1 MRKIIL
7 IIGFLF
13 ISLLWNRAGSSLFS
27 QVMVNKGA
35 KIYMANDIIFANGG
49 ISNLIDD
56 STGMGGIFMNS
67 GSIYIK
73 NSGTDNG
80 DWTNSAGNGAFTDI
94 AGTNGASDIT
104 CYLIGGNQNIQG
116 TAVTEFH
123 NLVLQGSGVKQLN
136 NINAI
141 VRDTLNLNDRELATG
156 SRTVFV
162 TNPAIPS
169 IQLSTGFVSSLNGGA
184 LVRSTGA
191 TQSYL
196 FPVGSS
202 LGTLRYRPVEI
213 TPDNNF
219 PNDYAVRMA
228 NVDATTESFDISL
241 KKATVSTVNPV
252 FYHQIRRDAGSANA
266 SITIYYDPNTDG
278 EITGIGH
285 WQNVPQWED
294 IPASP
299 TANQFGFS
307 AMNAPSWDF
316 SSPSPAFALIK
327 LLNECGEMFVP
338 NAFSPDNNGENDMEC
353 VYGKCVKSL
362 YFAIYDRW
370 GEKVFETTDIMQCW
384 DGTFRGKDMNT
395 AVFVYVMRATLTTGE
410 EVNKKGNISLIR

>member
-1 MRKIIL
+1 MKKIVL
-7 IIGFLF
+7 IIGILF
-13 ISLLWNRAGSSLFS
+13 IYPLCSGLDAAVFS
-27 QVMVNKGA
+27 QVMVNKGTI
-35 KIYMANDIIFANGG
+35 IYSANDTIFANGG
-49 ISNLIDD
+49 ISNLIDGT
-56 STGMGGIFMNS
+56 SGIGGTFRNS
-67 GSIYIK
+67 GSLYIN

-80 DWTNSAGNGAFTDI
+80 DWTNSGGNGAFTSTI
-94 AGTNGASDIT
+94 GTNGASTIT
-104 CYLIGGNQNIQG
+104 CFLIGGNQNIQG
-116 TAVTEFH
+116 TDVTEFH
-123 NLVLQGSGVKQLN
+123 NLVLMGSGVKQLN
-136 NINAI
+136 GINAI
-141 VRDTLNLNDRELATG
+141 VRDTLNLTDRELATG
-156 SRTVFV
+156 LSTVYV
-162 TNPAIPS
+162 TNPALPS
-169 IQLSTGFVSSLNGGA
+169 IQLSTGFVSSLGLGA
-184 LVRSTGA
+184 LVRSTA
-191 TQSYL
+191 ASQSYL

-228 NVDATTESFDISL
+228 NVDATTETYNVNL
-241 KKATVSTVNPV
+241 KKATVVNVNPL
-252 FYHQIRRDAGSANA
+252 FYHQIRRDAGSTPA
-266 SITIYYDPNTDG
+266 SITIYYDAATDG

-285 WQNVPQWED
+285 WQNIPQWED

-316 SSPSPAFALIK
+316 VSPSPAFALIK

-353 VYGKCVKSL
+353 VYGKCVKSI

-384 DGTFRGKDMNT
+384 DGTYKGKDMNT
-395 AVFVYVMRATLTTGE
+395 AVFVYYMRATLTTGD